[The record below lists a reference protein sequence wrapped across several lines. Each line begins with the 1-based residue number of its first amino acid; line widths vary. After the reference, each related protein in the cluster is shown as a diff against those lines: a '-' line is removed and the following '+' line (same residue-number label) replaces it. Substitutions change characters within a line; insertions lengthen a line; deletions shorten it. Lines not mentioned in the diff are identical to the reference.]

1 MSIGLPESMMKR
13 LSLGYEST
21 VLMACVKF
29 SDVRPVRLPAVDV
42 GKALMR
48 EVKHRGKS
56 AL

>member
-1 MSIGLPESMMKR
+1 MKR